1 GAAAVA
7 VRRAWDGRPCRSNVS
22 AFRQEFDR
30 GEGMEPKTALWRF
43 LKVINERISHESLI
57 SRRRARGCLY
67 FGPFAG
73 NGRAGQ
79 RRRDG
84 AAQRADRPCPVSR
97 GCPARTS
104 RPFQLRGG
112 PAVSFGAPRLASL
125 RPAAGRL
132 AHARLHLGRTDL
144 VLPLI

>member
-73 NGRAGQ
+73 NGGAGQ
-79 RRRDG
+79 RATGARAAASWSDRSGSAPDLSVGPDWTVRRSL
-84 AAQRADRPCPVSR
+84 P
-97 GCPARTS
+97 
-104 RPFQLRGG
+104 GG
-112 PAVSFGAPRLASL
+112 FAFFYLAVRN
-125 RPAAGRL
+125 
-132 AHARLHLGRTDL
+132 T
-144 VLPLI
+144 